1 MRNYKDK
8 YEDTITSYK
17 LLRYTLQHKHN
28 LHCSRLARRLRC
40 PLLRVAVSFPSI
52 FDVFASPSSSLMGVS
67 LFFMSGAALTSLD
80 VALAADLNFPTFGAL
95 GILFDLCF
103 MYYTSSIVDW
113 FYLPTR
119 TNGWLQKEIEVPLG

>member
-40 PLLRVAVSFPSI
+40 PLLRVVVSFPSI

-80 VALAADLNFPTFGAL
+80 VALAADLNFPTFVAL
-95 GILFDLCF
+95 GILFDICC
-103 MYYTSSIVDW
+103 MYYTSRLDKVIHR
-113 FYLPTR
+113 TI